1 MLRPRII
8 PCLLIDGEDVI
19 KTVNFKDRTYIGDP
33 LNIVRLFNEKKS
45 DEIIIIDISASRL
58 KKNPNYVLIE
68 NIAEESRMPVAYG
81 GGIKTAEQAL
91 RIFNSGIEKI
101 SVSSLFFENKLEI
114 NKIVKSVGSQ
124 SLVITLDIKR
134 FKNKYSIFTNN
145 GDKFVTNNIVDVIKE
160 VQDLNFGE
168 IILNNIDKDGT
179 MSGYDNDL
187 IKLIYENSLIPLT
200 VLGGV
205 GKREH
210 LVESINK
217 FGSIGYA
224 CGSYFIFK
232 GPRKAVLIS
241 YDNNF

>member
-19 KTVNFKDRTYIGDP
+19 KTVNFKDGTYIGDP

-101 SVSSLFFENKLEI
+101 SVSSLFF
-114 NKIVKSVGSQ
+114 
-124 SLVITLDIKR
+124 
-134 FKNKYSIFTNN
+134 
-145 GDKFVTNNIVDVIKE
+145 
-160 VQDLNFGE
+160 
-168 IILNNIDKDGT
+168 
-179 MSGYDNDL
+179 
-187 IKLIYENSLIPLT
+187 
-200 VLGGV
+200 
-205 GKREH
+205 
-210 LVESINK
+210 
-217 FGSIGYA
+217 
-224 CGSYFIFK
+224 
-232 GPRKAVLIS
+232 
-241 YDNNF
+241 

>member
-19 KTVNFKDRTYIGDP
+19 KTVNFKDGTYIGDP

-210 LVESINK
+210 LVESITK